1 MKVQADTLGVE
12 PLLPGFGY
20 RATLRHHGDGLLSD
34 VDYGQVVNRVMVR
47 DADGAAVGLETGGD
61 DLERTSAVAAVL
73 PLASV
78 LVSLVRLL
86 TTPFGRRAS
95 LRNRWLRRLPALT
108 LLSLV
113 LGILCTANLER
124 ALLAQR
130 NWQTVGVWAAP
141 VLLPAFGAAGLV
153 LSVRTWRE
161 ETAALAK
168 WRCSGPRPPCASAP
182 GWRRSV
188 CSRSP
193 CSGGDAG
200 RQVRRAIRSSE
211 ARRPR
216 CWSNGRGQ
224 RTAS

>member
-1 MKVQADTLGVE
+1 
-12 PLLPGFGY
+12 
-20 RATLRHHGDGLLSD
+20 
-34 VDYGQVVNRVMVR
+34 
-47 DADGAAVGLETGGD
+47 VGLETGGD

-113 LGILCTANLER
+113 LGILCAANLEW

-216 CWSNGRGQ
+216 CWSNGRAQ